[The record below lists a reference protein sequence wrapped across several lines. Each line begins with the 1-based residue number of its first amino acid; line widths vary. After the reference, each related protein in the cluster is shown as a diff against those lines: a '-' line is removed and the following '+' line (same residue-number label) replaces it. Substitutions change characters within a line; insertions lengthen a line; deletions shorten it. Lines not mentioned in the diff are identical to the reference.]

1 MGKFEDKIALV
12 TGGTS
17 GIGLAT
23 AQKFV
28 NEGAYVYITGRRQN
42 ELDKA
47 VNQIGKNV
55 TGVQGDISKLE
66 DLDKLYD
73 IIKQEKG
80 KLDILFANAGT
91 GHFLP
96 LGEITEE
103 QVDRT
108 FDINVKGTIFTVQK
122 ALSLFPDKVGSIIV
136 TGSTAGSIGN
146 PAFSVYGASKATLR
160 ALVRNWILDL
170 KGTEIRVNVVS
181 PGGIL
186 TPAYDELFGDA
197 LEEVLENSRNTV
209 PAGKVGT
216 PEEVANAVSFLA
228 SDESSY
234 LTGVELFVDGGLA
247 STGIISLR
255 GDCKYSQKRLMGIYL
270 KKSYKKSFSLK
281 DREFDFFMFEFD

>member
-1 MGKFEDKIALV
+1 MGKFEGKIALV

-91 GHFLP
+91 GNFLP

-146 PAFSVYGASKATLR
+146 PAFSVYGASKAALR

-181 PGGIL
+181 PGVIL

-247 STGIISLR
+247 
-255 GDCKYSQKRLMGIYL
+255 QV
-270 KKSYKKSFSLK
+270 
-281 DREFDFFMFEFD
+281 

>member
-1 MGKFEDKIALV
+1 MGKFEGKVALV

-73 IIKQEKG
+73 MIKQEKG
-80 KLDILFANAGT
+80 KLDILFANAGI
-91 GHFLP
+91 GNFLP
-96 LGEITEE
+96 LGEITVE

-146 PAFSVYGASKATLR
+146 PAFSVYGASKAALR

-181 PGGIL
+181 PGVIL

-197 LEEVLENSRNTV
+197 LEGAMENARNTV
-209 PAGKVGT
+209 PVGKVGT

-247 STGIISLR
+247 
-255 GDCKYSQKRLMGIYL
+255 QV
-270 KKSYKKSFSLK
+270 
-281 DREFDFFMFEFD
+281 

>member
-1 MGKFEDKIALV
+1 MGKFEGKIALV

-91 GHFLP
+91 GNFLP

-146 PAFSVYGASKATLR
+146 PAFSVYGASKAALR

-247 STGIISLR
+247 
-255 GDCKYSQKRLMGIYL
+255 QV
-270 KKSYKKSFSLK
+270 
-281 DREFDFFMFEFD
+281 

>member
-1 MGKFEDKIALV
+1 MGKFEGKIALV

-91 GHFLP
+91 GNFLP

-146 PAFSVYGASKATLR
+146 PAFSVYGASKAALR

-170 KGTEIRVNVVS
+170 KGTEIRINVVS

-197 LEEVLENSRNTV
+197 LEAVLENSRDTV

-247 STGIISLR
+247 
-255 GDCKYSQKRLMGIYL
+255 QV
-270 KKSYKKSFSLK
+270 
-281 DREFDFFMFEFD
+281 

>member
-1 MGKFEDKIALV
+1 MGKFEGKIALV

-47 VNQIGKNV
+47 VNQIGKNI

-80 KLDILFANAGT
+80 KLDILFANAGI
-91 GHFLP
+91 GNFLP

-103 QVDRT
+103 QVNRT

-146 PAFSVYGASKATLR
+146 PAFSVYGASKAALR

-181 PGGIL
+181 PGAIL
-186 TPAYDELFGDA
+186 TPAYNELFGDA
-197 LEEVLENSRNTV
+197 LEEVMENSKNTV

-247 STGIISLR
+247 
-255 GDCKYSQKRLMGIYL
+255 QV
-270 KKSYKKSFSLK
+270 
-281 DREFDFFMFEFD
+281 

>member
-1 MGKFEDKIALV
+1 MGKFEGKIALV

-47 VNQIGKNV
+47 VDQIGKNV

-80 KLDILFANAGT
+80 KLDILFANAGI
-91 GHFLP
+91 GNFLP

-146 PAFSVYGASKATLR
+146 PAFSVYGASKAALR

-216 PEEVANAVSFLA
+216 PVEVANAVSFLA

-247 STGIISLR
+247 
-255 GDCKYSQKRLMGIYL
+255 QV
-270 KKSYKKSFSLK
+270 
-281 DREFDFFMFEFD
+281 

>member
-1 MGKFEDKIALV
+1 MDKFEGKIALV

-80 KLDILFANAGT
+80 KLDILFANAGV
-91 GHFLP
+91 GSFLP

-108 FDINVKGTIFTVQK
+108 FAINVKGTIFTVQK
-122 ALSLFPDKVGSIIV
+122 ALSLFPNKGGSIIV

-146 PAFSVYGASKATLR
+146 PAFSVYGASKAALR
-160 ALVRNWILDL
+160 TLVRDWILDL
-170 KGTEIRVNVVS
+170 KGTGIRVNVVS
-181 PGGIL
+181 PGVIH
-186 TPAYDELFGDA
+186 TPAYNELFGDA
-197 LEEVLENSRNTV
+197 LEGVLEHTRNTV
-209 PAGKVGT
+209 PAEKVGT
-216 PEEVANAVSFLA
+216 PEEVANVVSFLA
-228 SDESSY
+228 SDESNY
-234 LTGVELFVDGGLA
+234 MTGGEFFVDGGQA
-247 STGIISLR
+247 
-255 GDCKYSQKRLMGIYL
+255 QV
-270 KKSYKKSFSLK
+270 
-281 DREFDFFMFEFD
+281 

>member
-1 MGKFEDKIALV
+1 MGKFEGKIALV

-80 KLDILFANAGT
+80 KLDILFANAGI
-91 GHFLP
+91 GNFLP

-146 PAFSVYGASKATLR
+146 PAFSVYGASKAALR

-186 TPAYDELFGDA
+186 TPAYDELLVMHLKRYWKIAEILFR
-197 LEEVLENSRNTV
+197 LEKL
-209 PAGKVGT
+209 GH
-216 PEEVANAVSFLA
+216 
-228 SDESSY
+228 
-234 LTGVELFVDGGLA
+234 
-247 STGIISLR
+247 
-255 GDCKYSQKRLMGIYL
+255 L
-270 KKSYKKSFSLK
+270 KK
-281 DREFDFFMFEFD
+281 

>member
-1 MGKFEDKIALV
+1 MGKFEGKIALV

-80 KLDILFANAGT
+80 KLDILFANAGI
-91 GHFLP
+91 GNFLP

-146 PAFSVYGASKATLR
+146 PAFSVYGASKAALR

-209 PAGKVGT
+209 PAGTVGT

-247 STGIISLR
+247 
-255 GDCKYSQKRLMGIYL
+255 QV
-270 KKSYKKSFSLK
+270 
-281 DREFDFFMFEFD
+281 

>member
-1 MGKFEDKIALV
+1 MGKFEGKIALV

-91 GHFLP
+91 GNFLP

-146 PAFSVYGASKATLR
+146 PAFSVYGASKAALR

-186 TPAYDELFGDA
+186 TPAYDELFGDT
-197 LEEVLENSRNTV
+197 LEEVMENSRNTV

-234 LTGVELFVDGGLA
+234 LTGIELFVDGGLA
-247 STGIISLR
+247 
-255 GDCKYSQKRLMGIYL
+255 QV
-270 KKSYKKSFSLK
+270 
-281 DREFDFFMFEFD
+281 

>member
-1 MGKFEDKIALV
+1 MGKFEGKIALV

-91 GHFLP
+91 GNFLP
-96 LGEITEE
+96 LGEITKE

-146 PAFSVYGASKATLR
+146 PAFSVYGASKAALR

-186 TPAYDELFGDA
+186 TPAYNELFGDA
-197 LEEVLENSRNTV
+197 LEGVMENSRNTV

-247 STGIISLR
+247 
-255 GDCKYSQKRLMGIYL
+255 QV
-270 KKSYKKSFSLK
+270 
-281 DREFDFFMFEFD
+281 

>member
-1 MGKFEDKIALV
+1 MGKFEGKIALV

-80 KLDILFANAGT
+80 KLDILFANAGI
-91 GHFLP
+91 GNFLP

-122 ALSLFPDKVGSIIV
+122 ALSLFPNKVGSIIV

-146 PAFSVYGASKATLR
+146 PAFSVYGASKAALR

-181 PGGIL
+181 PGAIL

-197 LEEVLENSRNTV
+197 LEEVMENSKNTV

-247 STGIISLR
+247 
-255 GDCKYSQKRLMGIYL
+255 QV
-270 KKSYKKSFSLK
+270 
-281 DREFDFFMFEFD
+281 

>member
-1 MGKFEDKIALV
+1 MGKFEGKIALV

-80 KLDILFANAGT
+80 KLDILFANAGI
-91 GHFLP
+91 GNFLP

-122 ALSLFPDKVGSIIV
+122 ALSLFPNKVGSIIV

-146 PAFSVYGASKATLR
+146 PAFSVYGASKAALR

-181 PGGIL
+181 PGSIL

-197 LEEVLENSRNTV
+197 LEEVMENSRNTV

-247 STGIISLR
+247 
-255 GDCKYSQKRLMGIYL
+255 QV
-270 KKSYKKSFSLK
+270 
-281 DREFDFFMFEFD
+281 

>member
-1 MGKFEDKIALV
+1 MGKFEGKIALV

-91 GHFLP
+91 GNFLP

-146 PAFSVYGASKATLR
+146 PAFSVYGASKAALR

-181 PGGIL
+181 PGVIL

-197 LEEVLENSRNTV
+197 LEGVMENSRNTV

-247 STGIISLR
+247 
-255 GDCKYSQKRLMGIYL
+255 QV
-270 KKSYKKSFSLK
+270 
-281 DREFDFFMFEFD
+281 

>member
-1 MGKFEDKIALV
+1 MGKFEGKIALV

-23 AQKFV
+23 ALKFV
-28 NEGAYVYITGRRQN
+28 DEGAYVYITGRRQN

-47 VNQIGKNV
+47 INQIGKNV

-91 GHFLP
+91 GNFLP

-122 ALSLFPDKVGSIIV
+122 ALSLFPNKVGSIIV

-146 PAFSVYGASKATLR
+146 PAFSVYGASKAALR

-181 PGGIL
+181 PGVIL

-197 LEEVLENSRNTV
+197 LEEVIENNRNTV

-247 STGIISLR
+247 
-255 GDCKYSQKRLMGIYL
+255 QV
-270 KKSYKKSFSLK
+270 
-281 DREFDFFMFEFD
+281 

>member
-1 MGKFEDKIALV
+1 MGKFEGKIALV

-73 IIKQEKG
+73 MIKQEKG
-80 KLDILFANAGT
+80 KLDILFANAGI
-91 GHFLP
+91 GNFLP

-146 PAFSVYGASKATLR
+146 PAFSVYGASKAALR

-181 PGGIL
+181 PGVIL

-197 LEEVLENSRNTV
+197 LEGVMENTRNTV

-247 STGIISLR
+247 
-255 GDCKYSQKRLMGIYL
+255 QV
-270 KKSYKKSFSLK
+270 
-281 DREFDFFMFEFD
+281 

>member
-1 MGKFEDKIALV
+1 MGKFEGKIALV

-23 AQKFV
+23 ALKFV
-28 NEGAYVYITGRRQN
+28 DEGAYVYITGRRQN

-91 GHFLP
+91 GNFLP
-96 LGEITEE
+96 LGKITEE

-122 ALSLFPDKVGSIIV
+122 ALSLFPNKKGSIIV

-146 PAFSVYGASKATLR
+146 PAFSVYGASKAALR

-181 PGGIL
+181 PGVIL

-197 LEEVLENSRNTV
+197 LEEVMENNSNTV

-247 STGIISLR
+247 
-255 GDCKYSQKRLMGIYL
+255 QV
-270 KKSYKKSFSLK
+270 
-281 DREFDFFMFEFD
+281 

>member
-1 MGKFEDKIALV
+1 MGKFEGKIALV

-17 GIGLAT
+17 GIGLAA

-91 GHFLP
+91 GNFLP

-146 PAFSVYGASKATLR
+146 PAFSVYGASKAALR

-247 STGIISLR
+247 
-255 GDCKYSQKRLMGIYL
+255 QV
-270 KKSYKKSFSLK
+270 
-281 DREFDFFMFEFD
+281 

>member
-1 MGKFEDKIALV
+1 MGKFEGKIALV

-55 TGVQGDISKLE
+55 TDVQGDISKLE

-80 KLDILFANAGT
+80 KLDILFANAGI
-91 GHFLP
+91 GNFLP

-108 FDINVKGTIFTVQK
+108 FDINVKGHLYCSK
-122 ALSLFPDKVGSIIV
+122 SII
-136 TGSTAGSIGN
+136 TIPRQSRFYYCNGLYCWIN
-146 PAFSVYGASKATLR
+146 WQPSV
-160 ALVRNWILDL
+160 
-170 KGTEIRVNVVS
+170 
-181 PGGIL
+181 
-186 TPAYDELFGDA
+186 
-197 LEEVLENSRNTV
+197 
-209 PAGKVGT
+209 
-216 PEEVANAVSFLA
+216 
-228 SDESSY
+228 
-234 LTGVELFVDGGLA
+234 
-247 STGIISLR
+247 
-255 GDCKYSQKRLMGIYL
+255 
-270 KKSYKKSFSLK
+270 
-281 DREFDFFMFEFD
+281 

>member
-1 MGKFEDKIALV
+1 MGKFEGKIALV

-73 IIKQEKG
+73 MIKQEKG

-91 GHFLP
+91 GNFLP

-146 PAFSVYGASKATLR
+146 PAFSVYGASKAALR

-181 PGGIL
+181 PGVIL

-197 LEEVLENSRNTV
+197 LEGEMENTRNTV

-247 STGIISLR
+247 
-255 GDCKYSQKRLMGIYL
+255 QV
-270 KKSYKKSFSLK
+270 
-281 DREFDFFMFEFD
+281 

>member
-1 MGKFEDKIALV
+1 MGKFEGKIALV

-80 KLDILFANAGT
+80 KLDILFANAGI
-91 GHFLP
+91 GNFLP
-96 LGEITEE
+96 LGKITEE

-146 PAFSVYGASKATLR
+146 PAFSVYGASKAALR

-247 STGIISLR
+247 
-255 GDCKYSQKRLMGIYL
+255 QV
-270 KKSYKKSFSLK
+270 
-281 DREFDFFMFEFD
+281 

>member
-1 MGKFEDKIALV
+1 MGKFEGKIALV

-73 IIKQEKG
+73 LIKQEKG

-91 GHFLP
+91 GNFLP

-146 PAFSVYGASKATLR
+146 PAFSVYGASKAALR

-209 PAGKVGT
+209 PAGKIGT

-247 STGIISLR
+247 
-255 GDCKYSQKRLMGIYL
+255 QV
-270 KKSYKKSFSLK
+270 
-281 DREFDFFMFEFD
+281 

>member
-1 MGKFEDKIALV
+1 MGKFEGNIALV

-73 IIKQEKG
+73 IINQEKG
-80 KLDILFANAGT
+80 KLDILFANAGV
-91 GHFLP
+91 GSFLS
-96 LGEITEE
+96 LGEITEK

-108 FDINVKGTIFTVQK
+108 FDINVKGTIFTVQR
-122 ALSLFPDKVGSIIV
+122 ALSLFPNKVGSIIV

-146 PAFSVYGASKATLR
+146 PAFSVYGASKAALR
-160 ALVRNWILDL
+160 ALVRDWILDL
-170 KGTEIRVNVVS
+170 KGTGIRVNVVS
-181 PGGIL
+181 PGVIH
-186 TPAYDELFGDA
+186 TPAYNELFGDA
-197 LEEVLENSRNTV
+197 LEGVLEDTRNTV

-216 PEEVANAVSFLA
+216 PEEVANVVSFLA

-234 LTGVELFVDGGLA
+234 LTGGEFFVDGGQA
-247 STGIISLR
+247 
-255 GDCKYSQKRLMGIYL
+255 QV
-270 KKSYKKSFSLK
+270 
-281 DREFDFFMFEFD
+281 

>member
-1 MGKFEDKIALV
+1 MGKFEGKIALV

-17 GIGLAT
+17 GIGLAA

-73 IIKQEKG
+73 MIKQEKG

-91 GHFLP
+91 GSFLP

-108 FDINVKGTIFTVQK
+108 FGINVKGTIFTVQK

-170 KGTEIRVNVVS
+170 KDTEIRVNVVS
-181 PGGIL
+181 PGAIL

-197 LEEVLENSRNTV
+197 LEEVMENSRNTV

-247 STGIISLR
+247 
-255 GDCKYSQKRLMGIYL
+255 QV
-270 KKSYKKSFSLK
+270 
-281 DREFDFFMFEFD
+281 

>member
-1 MGKFEDKIALV
+1 MGKFEGKIALV

-17 GIGLAT
+17 GIGLAA

-73 IIKQEKG
+73 MIKQEKG

-91 GHFLP
+91 GNFLP

-146 PAFSVYGASKATLR
+146 PAFSVYGASKAALR

-181 PGGIL
+181 PGAIL

-197 LEEVLENSRNTV
+197 LEEVMENSRNTV

-247 STGIISLR
+247 
-255 GDCKYSQKRLMGIYL
+255 QV
-270 KKSYKKSFSLK
+270 
-281 DREFDFFMFEFD
+281 

>member
-1 MGKFEDKIALV
+1 MGKFEGKIALV

-80 KLDILFANAGT
+80 KLDILFANAGI
-91 GHFLP
+91 GNFLP

-122 ALSLFPDKVGSIIV
+122 ALSLFPDKAGSIIV

-146 PAFSVYGASKATLR
+146 PAFSVYGASKAALR

-181 PGGIL
+181 PGAIL

-197 LEEVLENSRNTV
+197 LEEVMENSRNTV

-247 STGIISLR
+247 
-255 GDCKYSQKRLMGIYL
+255 QV
-270 KKSYKKSFSLK
+270 
-281 DREFDFFMFEFD
+281 

>member
-1 MGKFEDKIALV
+1 MGKFEGKIALV

-28 NEGAYVYITGRRQN
+28 DEGAYVYITGRRQN

-91 GHFLP
+91 GNFLP

-122 ALSLFPDKVGSIIV
+122 ALSLFPNKVGSIIV

-146 PAFSVYGASKATLR
+146 PAFSVYGASKAALR

-181 PGGIL
+181 PGVIL

-197 LEEVLENSRNTV
+197 LEGVMENNRNTV

-216 PEEVANAVSFLA
+216 PEEVASAVSFLA

-247 STGIISLR
+247 
-255 GDCKYSQKRLMGIYL
+255 QV
-270 KKSYKKSFSLK
+270 
-281 DREFDFFMFEFD
+281 

>member
-1 MGKFEDKIALV
+1 MGKFEGKIALV

-28 NEGAYVYITGRRQN
+28 DEGAYVYITGRRQN

-91 GHFLP
+91 GNFLP

-108 FDINVKGTIFTVQK
+108 FGINVKGTIFTVQK
-122 ALSLFPDKVGSIIV
+122 ALSLFPNKVGSIIV

-146 PAFSVYGASKATLR
+146 PAFSVYGASKAALR

-181 PGGIL
+181 PGVIL
-186 TPAYDELFGDA
+186 TPAYDGLFGDA
-197 LEEVLENSRNTV
+197 LEGVMESNRNTI
-209 PAGKVGT
+209 PNGKVGT

-247 STGIISLR
+247 
-255 GDCKYSQKRLMGIYL
+255 QV
-270 KKSYKKSFSLK
+270 
-281 DREFDFFMFEFD
+281 

>member
-1 MGKFEDKIALV
+1 MGKFEGKIALV

-17 GIGLAT
+17 GIGLAA

-73 IIKQEKG
+73 MIKQEKG
-80 KLDILFANAGT
+80 KLDILFANAGI
-91 GHFLP
+91 GNFLP

-146 PAFSVYGASKATLR
+146 PAFSVYGASKAALR

-181 PGGIL
+181 PGAIL

-247 STGIISLR
+247 
-255 GDCKYSQKRLMGIYL
+255 QV
-270 KKSYKKSFSLK
+270 
-281 DREFDFFMFEFD
+281 

>member
-1 MGKFEDKIALV
+1 MGKFEGKIALV

-23 AQKFV
+23 AKKFV

-73 IIKQEKG
+73 MIKQEKG
-80 KLDILFANAGT
+80 KLDILFANAGI
-91 GHFLP
+91 GNFLP

-146 PAFSVYGASKATLR
+146 PAFSVYGASKAALR

-181 PGGIL
+181 PGVIL
-186 TPAYDELFGDA
+186 TPAYDELFSDA
-197 LEEVLENSRNTV
+197 LEGAMENARNTV
-209 PAGKVGT
+209 PVGKVGT

-247 STGIISLR
+247 
-255 GDCKYSQKRLMGIYL
+255 QV
-270 KKSYKKSFSLK
+270 
-281 DREFDFFMFEFD
+281 

>member
-1 MGKFEDKIALV
+1 MGKFEGKIALV

-17 GIGLAT
+17 GIGLAA

-91 GHFLP
+91 GNFLP

-146 PAFSVYGASKATLR
+146 PAFSVYGASKAALR

-181 PGGIL
+181 PGAIL

-197 LEEVLENSRNTV
+197 LEEVMENSRNTV

-247 STGIISLR
+247 
-255 GDCKYSQKRLMGIYL
+255 QV
-270 KKSYKKSFSLK
+270 
-281 DREFDFFMFEFD
+281 

>member
-1 MGKFEDKIALV
+1 MGKFEGKIALV

-73 IIKQEKG
+73 MIKQEKG
-80 KLDILFANAGT
+80 KLDILFANAGI
-91 GHFLP
+91 GNFLP

-136 TGSTAGSIGN
+136 TGSTAGSIAN
-146 PAFSVYGASKATLR
+146 PAFSVYGASKAALR

-181 PGGIL
+181 PGAIL

-247 STGIISLR
+247 
-255 GDCKYSQKRLMGIYL
+255 QV
-270 KKSYKKSFSLK
+270 
-281 DREFDFFMFEFD
+281 

>member
-1 MGKFEDKIALV
+1 MGKFEGKVALV

-23 AQKFV
+23 AQKLV

-73 IIKQEKG
+73 LIKQEKG
-80 KLDILFANAGT
+80 KLDILFANAGI
-91 GHFLP
+91 GNFLP

-122 ALSLFPDKVGSIIV
+122 ALSLFPNKVGSIIV

-146 PAFSVYGASKATLR
+146 PAFSVYGASKAALR

-181 PGGIL
+181 PGAIL

-197 LEEVLENSRNTV
+197 LEGVMENSRDTI

-216 PEEVANAVSFLA
+216 PDEVANAVSFLA

-247 STGIISLR
+247 
-255 GDCKYSQKRLMGIYL
+255 QV
-270 KKSYKKSFSLK
+270 
-281 DREFDFFMFEFD
+281 